1 MIRRTKKVVRK
12 QEEITGKR
20 DVKARRNI
28 NNVLLLSGGG
38 RSKNGITFPM
48 QNPSKEA
55 CAINRKALKTI
66 ERLAKEKIKTYN
78 DYVKMYQQDKCNTRR
93 GKECSKIKQ
102 NIKYH
107 QKKANKLLFA
117 ANNAVKAYNK
127 DLKKYP
133 QYCPGKKESFYNLQ

>member
-78 DYVKMYQQDKCNTRR
+78 DYVKM
-93 GKECSKIKQ
+93 
-102 NIKYH
+102 
-107 QKKANKLLFA
+107 
-117 ANNAVKAYNK
+117 
-127 DLKKYP
+127 
-133 QYCPGKKESFYNLQ
+133 